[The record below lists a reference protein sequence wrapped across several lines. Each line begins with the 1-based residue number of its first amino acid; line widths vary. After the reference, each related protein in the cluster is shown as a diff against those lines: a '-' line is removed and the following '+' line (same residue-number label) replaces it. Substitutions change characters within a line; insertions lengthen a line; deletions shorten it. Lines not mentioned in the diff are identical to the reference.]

1 MTNSNELRRV
11 IQESGLKLQFLAKEL
26 GLSRYGFQKKLDGK
40 SEFKASEIERLCQL
54 LRLEDLQIRQNIF
67 FAKKVD

>member
-11 IQESGLKLQFLAKEL
+11 IQESGMKLKFLAEEL